1 MTKNNPYQKLISK
14 LTEKKY
20 HCIFLKLPINE
31 IVLSSDSKN
40 EYKIQLKK
48 FHDLSPIIFNSLD
61 DDGILWIVTDDL
73 YSNGILKK
81 ISFDISSI
89 SRFCN
94 MNRNSGG
101 FTDDQDR
108 TRRRLRCAEHTV

>member
-40 EYKIQLKK
+40 EYKIV
-48 FHDLSPIIFNSLD
+48 FPN
-61 DDGILWIVTDDL
+61 
-73 YSNGILKK
+73 
-81 ISFDISSI
+81 
-89 SRFCN
+89 
-94 MNRNSGG
+94 
-101 FTDDQDR
+101 
-108 TRRRLRCAEHTV
+108 